1 MTPEQRLQASAGATS
16 ASNISAGMAL
26 WQNWLAPLSESNP
39 TGDDPAYED
48 DFQAMRDEINKLSG
62 MDADLLCQ
70 IAETLLCENV
80 KDIRVIT
87 WYILARLVNDGEKG
101 LAEGLLLLCAMV
113 ERFGDK
119 LHPQRANA
127 RKAAFEWLNS
137 EKVLNV
143 LARWPEVVPED
154 ASLIAGSLVKLSE
167 LTQRLPEN
175 ERPLLAGLCTALQ
188 QRLDGSGG
196 SDAML
201 PQNSSSVSTTAQ
213 PSSLTLSAVKSGR
226 DLLDQGK
233 LLSAWLSEQPAGWLA
248 SHRLM
253 KTLRWDTV
261 DVIPPMNANS
271 CTRLP
276 PPKAEY
282 RAQLKRLYL
291 QQNWIELVEY
301 ASQMFCEGVNHFSLD
316 VQWYLW
322 QGLSRAGAPWEQYAD
337 YVVSDLALLLER
349 LKGLETLAWDDG
361 TPYADEVTLNWINEK
376 VKGSNSGFGEEAA
389 VMVNSDADDVLALEA
404 EAMAKG
410 DSEGP
415 EVALAWLQTRPGTT
429 SARSRWLMRLVMA
442 RIAEQFGRNEMAL
455 HLLGELSDSAPQ
467 MTVIEWEPTLMFEV
481 YSRRLRL
488 LRMKSSRSETDK
500 TRLTPEMD
508 KLIAAMIQ
516 IDPSR
521 AFVLCN

>member
-1 MTPEQRLQASAGATS
+1 MTPEQRLQVSAGATPS
-16 ASNISAGMAL
+16 GRITAEMAQ
-26 WQNWLAPLSESNP
+26 WHSWLAPISERNP
-39 TGDDPAYED
+39 TGDDPAYND
-48 DFQAMRDEINKLSG
+48 DFQAMREEINKLSG
-62 MDADLLCQ
+62 LDA
-70 IAETLLCENV
+70 ELLCERAEILLCGSV

-87 WYILARLVNDGEKG
+87 WFILARLVNDGEKG

-113 ERFGDK
+113 EKFGPG

-127 RKAAFEWLNS
+127 RKAALEWLNS
-137 EKVLNV
+137 EKLLHV

-154 ASLIAGSLVKLSE
+154 ASLSAGALLKLSQ
-167 LTQRLPEN
+167 LTQLWPEN
-175 ERPLLAGLCTALQ
+175 ERPVLTGLCTALQ
-188 QRLDGSGG
+188 QRLDGSGC

-201 PQNSSSVSTTAQ
+201 PQNSSILSTYSQ
-213 PSSLTLSAVKSGR
+213 PSGLAMSPVKSGR

-253 KTLRWDTV
+253 KILRWDTI
-261 DVIPPMNANS
+261 DVIPPMSANS

-282 RAQLKRLYL
+282 RAQPKRLYR
-291 QQNWIELVEY
+291 QHNWIELVEY

-322 QGLSRAGAPWEQYAD
+322 QGLSRAGSPWEQYAD
-337 YVVSDLALLLER
+337 YVVSDLALLLDR
-349 LKGLETLAWDDG
+349 LKGLETLTWDDG
-361 TPYADEVTLNWINEK
+361 TPYADDVTLNWINEK
-376 VKGSNSGFGEEAA
+376 VKGNNSGLGEEAP

-404 EAMAKG
+404 EAMTKG

-415 EVALAWLQTRPGTT
+415 EIALAWLQTQPGTT

-455 HLLGELSDSAPQ
+455 HLLGELSDSAPH
-467 MTVIEWEPTLMFEV
+467 MTVIEWEPALMFEV

>member
-1 MTPEQRLQASAGATS
+1 
-16 ASNISAGMAL
+16 
-26 WQNWLAPLSESNP
+26 
-39 TGDDPAYED
+39 
-48 DFQAMRDEINKLSG
+48 
-62 MDADLLCQ
+62 
-70 IAETLLCENV
+70 
-80 KDIRVIT
+80 
-87 WYILARLVNDGEKG
+87 
-101 LAEGLLLLCAMV
+101 MV
-113 ERFGDK
+113 ERFGVT
-119 LHPQRANA
+119 LHPQRPNA

-137 EKVLNV
+137 EKVLHV
-143 LARWPEVVPED
+143 LARWPEVVPDD
-154 ASLIAGSLVKLSE
+154 ASLTAGALAKLAE
-167 LTQRLPEN
+167 LMQAQPEN
-175 ERPLLAGLCTALQ
+175 ERPVLAGLCTALE
-188 QRLDGSGG
+188 QRLDDSGG

-201 PQNSSSVSTTAQ
+201 PQNSSSASTTSQSAG
-213 PSSLTLSAVKSGR
+213 LTLSAVKSGR

-291 QQNWIELVEY
+291 QQSWIELVEY

-322 QGLSRAGAPWEQYAD
+322 QGLSRAGSPWEQYAD
-337 YVVSDLALLLER
+337 YVVSDLALLLDR
-349 LKGLETLAWDDG
+349 LKGLEMLAWDDG

-376 VKGSNSGFGEEAA
+376 VKGTNGGFGEDSA
-389 VMVNSDADDVLALEA
+389 VTVNSDADDVLSLEA

-415 EVALAWLQTRPGTT
+415 EAALAWLQTRPGTT

-455 HLLGELSDSAPQ
+455 HLLGELSESAPH
-467 MTVIEWEPTLMFEV
+467 MTVIEWEPALMFEV